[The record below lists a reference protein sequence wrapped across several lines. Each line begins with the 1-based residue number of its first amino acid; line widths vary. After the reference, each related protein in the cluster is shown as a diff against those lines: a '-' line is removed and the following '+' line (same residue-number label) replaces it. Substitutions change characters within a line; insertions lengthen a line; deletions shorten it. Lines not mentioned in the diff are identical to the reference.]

1 MYQLKERFGFK
12 GNKYLL
18 KIKLFKNS
26 MGYFETS
33 WLVSISEIWFN
44 DGINNILKLQWY
56 SNHNDTYIAIL
67 AVLWSKYS
75 TNL

>member
-18 KIKLFKNS
+18 KIKLFKNA
-26 MGYFETS
+26 MGYFETL

-44 DGINNILKLQWY
+44 DCIKNILKLHWY
-56 SNHNDTYIAIL
+56 SNHDDKYIAIL
-67 AVLWSKYS
+67 AVLWSK
-75 TNL
+75 